1 MEFIGLIIFFVIV
14 RMILSGI
21 FGAADQA
28 LLPSSAK
35 KLLSLSLEKDAKKDE
50 GFTIYNLNGVGV
62 LPNPTAMDLSAAL
75 YLYDSETN
83 LPFLSNFSQTD
94 ESPDSRV
101 FRRDVNFGYGAPGQY
116 FPNPVPLSNIILEG
130 IQHPHQGERNINVIL
145 YFFDKNYPVIFRD
158 GAMVQGKENLIHY
171 SDLKVSLSFDE
182 PGYMDEIKNADAA
195 KPLMVEIA
203 MQMAMSDGSLDKSEG
218 DIIKKWIKNQI
229 KSVSESKKDELK
241 NRLNNSLESSYEKL
255 SNGEDISNS
264 IKKFNSLASKNLK
277 YQLIEF
283 CLDVLSADGVAD
295 EAELK
300 NLENLT
306 LEIDLNFDEVKRM
319 KDKTLVKIQTKPSS
333 GGQSASDESLIG
345 MDIDLTKD
353 EALQF
358 IKKEYRK
365 WNGRLNTLSPGNERD
380 NAQRMLDALAR
391 LREKYEKE

>member
-1 MEFIGLIIFFVIV
+1 
-14 RMILSGI
+14 MILSGI

-182 PGYMDEIKNADAA
+182 PGYMDEIENADAA
-195 KPLMVEIA
+195 KPIMVEIA

>member
-35 KLLSLSLEKDAKKDE
+35 KLLSLSLEKDASKDE

-182 PGYMDEIKNADAA
+182 PGYMDEIENADAA

-365 WNGRLNTLSPGNERD
+365 WNGRLNTLNPGNERD

>member
-1 MEFIGLIIFFVIV
+1 MEFIGFIIFFVIV

-21 FGAADQA
+21 FDAGDQPVF
-28 LLPSSAK
+28 PSSAK

-182 PGYMDEIKNADAA
+182 PGYMDEIENADAA

>member
-1 MEFIGLIIFFVIV
+1 
-14 RMILSGI
+14 MILSGI

-182 PGYMDEIKNADAA
+182 PGYMDEIENADAA

-365 WNGRLNTLSPGNERD
+365 WNGRLNTISPGNERD

>member
-14 RMILSGI
+14 RMILSGS

>member
-1 MEFIGLIIFFVIV
+1 MEFIGLIILFVIG

-35 KLLSLSLEKDAKKDE
+35 KLLSLSLEKDASKDE

-171 SDLKVSLSFDE
+171 SDLKVTLSFDE
-182 PGYMDEIKNADAA
+182 PGYMNEIENADAA

-345 MDIDLTKD
+345 MDTDLTKD

>member
-182 PGYMDEIKNADAA
+182 PGYMDEIENADAA

-365 WNGRLNTLSPGNERD
+365 WNGRLNTLSPGNERN

>member
-35 KLLSLSLEKDAKKDE
+35 KLLSLSLEKDASKDE

-182 PGYMDEIKNADAA
+182 PGYMDEIENADAA

-241 NRLNNSLESSYEKL
+241 NRLNKSLESSYEKL

>member
-1 MEFIGLIIFFVIV
+1 
-14 RMILSGI
+14 MILSGI

-35 KLLSLSLEKDAKKDE
+35 KLLSLSLEKDASKDE

-182 PGYMDEIKNADAA
+182 PGYMDEIENADAA

>member
-35 KLLSLSLEKDAKKDE
+35 KLLSLSLEKDASKDE

-171 SDLKVSLSFDE
+171 SDLKVTLSFDE
-182 PGYMDEIKNADAA
+182 PGYMDEIENAYAA